1 MVCSSVYVVWGVE
14 RSEVDVVF
22 YEGYESSSFF
32 VCSVCSVCAVLWY
45 YGGFVVVGQFCLLY
59 CCYIYVV
66 GFHGVCQFCEFFVDP
81 VYVLGDFEV
90 LFACCADCGCW

>member
-1 MVCSSVYVVWGVE
+1 M
-14 RSEVDVVF
+14 F

-32 VCSVCSVCAVLWY
+32 VCSVCAVLWY

-66 GFHGVCQFCEFFVDP
+66 DFHGVCQFCEFFVDP
-81 VYVLGDFEV
+81 VYVDLEDFEV
-90 LFACCADCGCW
+90 LFALLC